1 MLSLQSLSKTY
12 PNGVHA
18 LERFSADIGHGEIVA
33 IIGGSGCGKSTLL
46 RAIAGLD
53 PASSGSVDLDG
64 ARITA
69 PHERIGII
77 FTEGAGFAYKSNIV
91 PQAIAVL
98 TGIRMVQVALSKKQ
112 DDIISCAITGLARRM
127 HCDVQKRWQAEGGPA
142 LPCATLV

>member
-1 MLSLQSLSKTY
+1 LTWGNSQFFNFDACGS
-12 PNGVHA
+12 PWVQ
-18 LERFSADIGHGEIVA
+18 A
-33 IIGGSGCGKSTLL
+33 IILADRRRVKK
-46 RAIAGLD
+46 D
-53 PASSGSVDLDG
+53 
-64 ARITA
+64 
-69 PHERIGII
+69 ERIGII